1 MGIWTTQNGNTYSLN
16 IEENNIV
23 MMQSYG
29 ARLCWMRENSKIL
42 DEKSDYYEDYKTDND
57 ETGRKLKEGITVVC
71 EDGENI
77 TGYVTHWVSGPASGT
92 DQRDWFIIQPGTY
105 PTYCNEK
112 FEMIIE
118 DL

>member
-1 MGIWTTQNGNTYSLN
+1 MGVWITQNGNKYSLN
-16 IEENNIV
+16 IEAENII

-29 ARLCWMRENSKIL
+29 ARFCWMRENSKIL
-42 DEKSDYYEDYKTDND
+42 DKNSDYYEDYKEDD

-77 TGYVTHWVSGPASGT
+77 TGYVTHWVRGVAAAT
-92 DQRDWFIIQPGTY
+92 NQRNWFIIQPGTY
-105 PTYCNEK
+105 PTYCYK
-112 FEMIIE
+112 KMVVE